1 VSGRTRAE
9 YEELERLIGEA
20 KEAGA
25 RVQDML
31 MDMFSALD
39 PESRQLPTRY
49 DEQALDLQLALQ
61 RLEEELRF
69 ERQNDLGATGK
80 PEDLR

>member
-1 VSGRTRAE
+1 MSGRTRAE

-25 RVQDML
+25 RVQGML

-39 PESRQLPTRY
+39 PENRQLPTRY